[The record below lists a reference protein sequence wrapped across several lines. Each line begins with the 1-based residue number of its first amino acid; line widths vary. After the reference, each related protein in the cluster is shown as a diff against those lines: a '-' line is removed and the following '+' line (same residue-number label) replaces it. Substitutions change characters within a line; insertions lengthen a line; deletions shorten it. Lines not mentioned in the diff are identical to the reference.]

1 MTTERFEVQRT
12 IQADPAAIFAIV
24 SDPQGHVDIDSSG
37 MLLDAEGDPVT
48 AVGDSFVAGV
58 GDPEHLVGWLA
69 MLSVRYVA
77 ADEMVDQLGRRGWAV
92 ASGASF
98 TAVRLI
104 CVPPDALALPLD
116 TVKVNPPTG
125 AVPS

>member
-1 MTTERFEVQRT
+1 MPLAGRLPTRTT
-12 IQADPAAIFAIV
+12 AIV
-24 SDPQGHVDIDSSG
+24 PSTSVPPSDRPIRPSSR
-37 MLLDAEGDPVT
+37 
-48 AVGDSFVAGV
+48 
-58 GDPEHLVGWLA
+58 PEALP
-69 MLSVRYVA
+69 
-77 ADEMVDQLGRRGWAV
+77 AV